1 VQKGVCDTFL
11 FKWDSKIVEEILPE
25 IFSYYG
31 NFYFIQ
37 TQKNKNYYALLRKVS
52 AVERC
57 CRSKLLCT
65 RVRRNGS
72 L

>member
-31 NFYFIQ
+31 KFYFIQ
-37 TQKNKNYYALLRKVS
+37 KQKNKIITHCSVKYQQLKDSVAQNYGVQECDATE
-52 AVERC
+52 A
-57 CRSKLLCT
+57 
-65 RVRRNGS
+65 
-72 L
+72 